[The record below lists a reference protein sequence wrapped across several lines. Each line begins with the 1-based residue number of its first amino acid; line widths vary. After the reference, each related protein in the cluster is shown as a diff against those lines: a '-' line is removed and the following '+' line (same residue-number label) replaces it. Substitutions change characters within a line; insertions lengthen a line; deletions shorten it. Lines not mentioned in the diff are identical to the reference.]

1 MNTALDIAAYLVKL
15 STEIG
20 EPLTNMKLQKL
31 LYYSYAW
38 FSVETK
44 GQKLFNEPI
53 FAWKYGPV
61 IPEVYDAYKEY
72 GADNIKEVKG
82 TVTSEVDE
90 FSQSLVEDVYKVY
103 GNKNAIE
110 LMNLTHSESP
120 WIDSFDPNVSP
131 KEIPFEKI
139 FQFYTDK
146 KQLSEG

>member
-44 GQKLFNEPI
+44 GGKLFNEPI
-53 FAWKYGPV
+53 YAWKYGPV
-61 IPEVYDAYKEY
+61 IPVVYDAYKEY

-82 TVTSEVDE
+82 STTSEVDS

-120 WIDSFDPNVSP
+120 WIDSFDPTVSP
-131 KEIPFEKI
+131 KEISFEKI
-139 FQFYTDK
+139 FKYYTDK
-146 KQLSEG
+146 KQISEG